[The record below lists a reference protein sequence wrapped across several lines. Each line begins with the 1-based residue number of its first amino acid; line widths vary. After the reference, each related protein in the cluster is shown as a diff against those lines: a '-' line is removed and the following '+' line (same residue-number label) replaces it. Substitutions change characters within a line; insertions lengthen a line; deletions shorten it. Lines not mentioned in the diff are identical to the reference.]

1 MTSERGTYRDDRR
14 KSAGRLASS
23 IRNAGS
29 RAARAFFGAS
39 PAQKKRLRKTVD
51 KRGIKVGDLDMNALD
66 RGRFNAP
73 DKVGESVRLIDIA
86 MGNAPDGPAPG
97 LVASPPPPPASTP
110 SAAPAPTRRPP
121 PRLPERPARP
131 ARGGPPP
138 TPLSPRDPGE
148 QDREDEDTDE
158 EQDGDDASERV
169 GLLPRVAAVLALLC
183 LVATPTAAPLLRLLR
198 PDLAVAGA
206 AARGAPV
213 DPWGNPWFGP
223 TTGPTNGPTN
233 GRWSAGP
240 DGHDDGLTHDD
251 LPARH
256 DEPDLALAAGWA
268 TEVGLALAVA
278 FTWLAM
284 ALGRLRARRG
294 GLLVEGG
301 RALLFASLPAAL
313 GAGALLWGLE
323 AVALPWPPPAPLG
336 EALTTHV
343 APHLGAI
350 GGPLPAA
357 GAWAAACVLLALVA
371 RRVLARAPDAG

>member
-51 KRGIKVGDLDMNALD
+51 KRGVKVGDLDMNALD

-73 DKVGESVRLIDIA
+73 EKVGESVRLIDIA

-97 LVASPPPPPASTP
+97 LVAPPTPPAPPTSKP
-110 SAAPAPTRRPP
+110 EAPPAPTRRPP

-131 ARGGPPP
+131 ALGGPPP
-138 TPLSPRDPGE
+138 TLSPRDPGE
-148 QDREDEDTDE
+148 QDRDEDDDDA
-158 EQDGDDASERV
+158 QDGDDADERV

-223 TTGPTNGPTN
+223 TTG
-233 GRWSAGP
+233 RWSAGP

-256 DEPDLALAAGWA
+256 DDPHLALAAGWA

-294 GLLVEGG
+294 GVLVEGG
-301 RALLFASLPAAL
+301 RALLFASLPAVL
-313 GAGALLWGLE
+313 GAGALLWGLD
-323 AVALPWPPPAPLG
+323 AVALPWPPPAPLRD
-336 EALTTHV
+336 ALAAHV
-343 APHLGAI
+343 APHLGAL